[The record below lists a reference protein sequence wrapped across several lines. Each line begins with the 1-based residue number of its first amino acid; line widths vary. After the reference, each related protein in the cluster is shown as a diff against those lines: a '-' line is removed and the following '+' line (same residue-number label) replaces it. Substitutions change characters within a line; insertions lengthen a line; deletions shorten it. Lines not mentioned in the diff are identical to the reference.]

1 MLNNL
6 NKIQELISNELRTEH
21 LSDSHV
27 SAPLPHY
34 AFVTFQKG

>member
-6 NKIQELISNELRTEH
+6 NKIQELIRNELRTEH
-21 LSDSHV
+21 LSDSQV

-34 AFVTFQKG
+34 AFVMFQKG